1 MRALELKAPATCK
14 RRGSSSP
21 GAKQPRFGVWLA
33 ATAGST
39 EMPRPAER
47 AEVAPGDSA
56 IAADNPSTK
65 VETEAAGPVDKTV
78 GLRSELVSH
87 TFVRQTLPTSPRSVV
102 YIQPR
107 GQAKRPVIPDAAA
120 HGRQVG
126 RWRRCET
133 EGKSMTVKPEVDET
147 PNDERGVGRFLRGEI
162 IERFLSGKKDRRSEA
177 GLSLAA
183 VPLTVTLT
191 DTVREI
197 TDTIPQGRDFIE
209 GVGSAITAY
218 TTTIPAITRTLTE
231 NITRVP

>member
-1 MRALELKAPATCK
+1 
-14 RRGSSSP
+14 
-21 GAKQPRFGVWLA
+21 
-33 ATAGST
+33 
-39 EMPRPAER
+39 
-47 AEVAPGDSA
+47 
-56 IAADNPSTK
+56 
-65 VETEAAGPVDKTV
+65 
-78 GLRSELVSH
+78 
-87 TFVRQTLPTSPRSVV
+87 
-102 YIQPR
+102 
-107 GQAKRPVIPDAAA
+107 
-120 HGRQVG
+120 
-126 RWRRCET
+126 
-133 EGKSMTVKPEVDET
+133 MTVKPEVDET